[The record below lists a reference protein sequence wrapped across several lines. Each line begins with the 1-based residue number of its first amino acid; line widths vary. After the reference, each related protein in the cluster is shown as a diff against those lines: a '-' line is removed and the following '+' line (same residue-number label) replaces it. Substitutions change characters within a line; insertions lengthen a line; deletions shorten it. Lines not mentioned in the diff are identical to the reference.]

1 MEYDIVFTDKV
12 NQAGFGIFPPGFP
25 SVRQQLFC
33 VADVADR
40 GIKPYIQHLSFCSF
54 YGYRN
59 TPIKVTAYCTG
70 LQTHVKPAFT
80 LTVYIGTPFFMIFQ
94 NPLAQ
99 PAFML
104 VKRQIPM
111 LRFAHYGL
119 TSADGAFRINQVC
132 GAEAR
137 TALFALVTVGTFCMA
152 VGTFAC
158 DIAVGK
164 ESLGFLVVIL
174 HTCFFDKIAFIVQLT
189 EEFRSGVVMSF

>member
-1 MEYDIVFTDKV
+1 
-12 NQAGFGIFPPGFP
+12 
-25 SVRQQLFC
+25 
-33 VADVADR
+33 
-40 GIKPYIQHLSFCSF
+40 
-54 YGYRN
+54 
-59 TPIKVTAYCTG
+59 
-70 LQTHVKPAFT
+70 
-80 LTVYIGTPFFMIFQ
+80 
-94 NPLAQ
+94 
-99 PAFML
+99 
-104 VKRQIPM
+104 M

-132 GAEAR
+132 GAEAC